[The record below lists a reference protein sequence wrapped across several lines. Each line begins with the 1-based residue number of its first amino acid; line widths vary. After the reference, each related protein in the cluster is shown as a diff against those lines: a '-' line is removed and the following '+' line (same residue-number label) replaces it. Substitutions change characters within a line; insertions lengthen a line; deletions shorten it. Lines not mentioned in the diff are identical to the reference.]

1 MKGKVLTRDGLRA
14 SLSRHATLIA
24 FVLFVLTAGS
34 NSVAVRF
41 SDLELPPFWG
51 AASRF
56 ALAAAI
62 FWVIVLVRRIPLP
75 RGRALIGSLLYGTIG
90 VGVAFALAYW
100 SLVRVQ
106 AGMASIFLAFV
117 PLVTVF
123 LAAAHGLEPLS
134 WRKVAGALIA
144 VGGIALI
151 VSGGLGT
158 GLTVPV
164 LLVLIGF
171 PFAMAEGAVIVKLFF
186 PHDSPAATNAV
197 SLSVGALILAG
208 LSLLTGEKWSL
219 PASANTWAAFPYL
232 VIVGSVLVFYLWL
245 FVLARWPASRTSYG
259 FVLMPL
265 VGITVSV
272 LLTGEVITTTFVLG
286 AVVMLVGVWLG
297 AISHL
302 PGKAALRLPPAPEVA
317 PCTEMAEGAADC

>member
-1 MKGKVLTRDGLRA
+1 MKEKVLTKNSFRA
-14 SLSRHATLIA
+14 ALSGHTTLIA
-24 FVLFVLTAGS
+24 FVLFVLMAGS

-56 ALAAAI
+56 ALAAVI
-62 FWVIVLVRRIPLP
+62 FWAIVLIRRIPLP
-75 RGRALIGSLLYGTIG
+75 RGRALIGSLLYGAVGIG
-90 VGVAFALAYW
+90 AAFALAYW

-134 WRKVAGALIA
+134 WRKVAGAVIA

-151 VSGGLGT
+151 VSGGLSK
-158 GLTVPV
+158 GLAIPV

-197 SLSVGALILAG
+197 SLSVGALMLAG

-219 PASANTWAAFPYL
+219 PAAANTWAAFGYL

-245 FVLARWPASRTSYG
+245 FILARWPASRTSYG

-265 VGITVSV
+265 VGISISV
-272 LLTGEVITTTFVLG
+272 WLTGEVMTASFVVG
-286 AVVMLVGVWLG
+286 AAVMLAGVWLG
-297 AISHL
+297 AIRHS
-302 PGKAALRLPPAPEVA
+302 PGKATIRLAPALEVA
-317 PCTEMAEGAADC
+317 PCTELAESAADC